1 MVYFLHSNRKELE
14 GMKFPLHLLPSDWVT
29 VLTAMED
36 YRNTLTGYDLKMFD
50 VAYQNVYEQKEHDGM
65 EFTYI
70 IKALEHGEVNDL
82 VLWVKLKRHQK
93 INGPR
98 LKGVMLKQLAAV
110 R

>member
-1 MVYFLHSNRKELE
+1 
-14 GMKFPLHLLPSDWVT
+14 MKFPLHLLPSDWVT

-50 VAYQNVYEQKEHDGM
+50 VAYQNVYDQKEHDGM

-70 IKALEHGEVNDL
+70 IRALQHFNYSDL
-82 VLWVKLKRHQK
+82 VLWVEHTMKRHQK

-98 LKGVMLKQLAAV
+98 LKGVMLTELAIPV
-110 R
+110 